1 MDKPKGGS
9 RRYPRETIIK
19 AIKKV
24 RGGASMCSVAEEIGT
39 RANSVKYWM
48 DHADNYLGP
57 EDKKA
62 LISVD
67 GLDEK
72 TRNTVCGEGW
82 SAVIFQLK
90 QSKKETDA
98 ALLRERTNF
107 IDKVVPHL
115 LRLEK
120 AAGGSLA
127 PEEKSPIPKA
137 DREKTLQEMEVIVA
151 RFTRNREEKESPSSQ
166 RGSRPEGEQA
176 GPASGEV
183 IDAAAEQSSSEGANE
198 AASG

>member
-9 RRYPRETIIK
+9 RRYPRETIIN

-62 LISVD
+62 LIAVD
-67 GLDEK
+67 GLDDK
-72 TRNTVCGEGW
+72 TRDTVCGEGW
-82 SAVIFQLK
+82 SSVIFQFK

-98 ALLRERTNF
+98 ALLQQRTNF
-107 IDKVVPHL
+107 IDKVIPHL

-120 AAGGSLA
+120 ASQTS
-127 PEEKSPIPKA
+127 KRNSSPRP
-137 DREKTLQEMEVIVA
+137 
-151 RFTRNREEKESPSSQ
+151 TRI
-166 RGSRPEGEQA
+166 RPFRRWR
-176 GPASGEV
+176 
-183 IDAAAEQSSSEGANE
+183 SSSRASRAIAKRRRRPQASAGRALKVNE
-198 AASG
+198 AIRRAAR

>member
-1 MDKPKGGS
+1 MDKPRGGS
-9 RRYPRETIIK
+9 RRYPRETIIN

-57 EDKKA
+57 DDKKA

-67 GLDEK
+67 GLDDK
-72 TRNTVCGEGW
+72 TRDTVCGEGW
-82 SAVIFQLK
+82 SAVIFQFK

-98 ALLRERTNF
+98 ALLQQRTNF
-107 IDKVVPHL
+107 IDKIIPHL

-120 AAGGSLA
+120 ASGGSLA
-127 PEEKSPIPKA
+127 PDEKEPVPKA
-137 DREKTLQEMEVIVA
+137 DRDKAIQEMEVIVA
-151 RFTRNREEKESPSSQ
+151 RFTRKREENEASANQ
-166 RGSRPEGEQA
+166 RGSRPESERRVEDG
-176 GPASGEV
+176 SEV
-183 IDAAAEQSSSEGANE
+183 IDATAEQSSTEGANE
-198 AASG
+198 AVSD

>member
-9 RRYPRETIIK
+9 RRYPRETIIN

-62 LISVD
+62 LIAVD
-67 GLDEK
+67 GLDDK
-72 TRNTVCGEGW
+72 TRDTVCGEGW
-82 SAVIFQLK
+82 SSVIFQFK

-98 ALLRERTNF
+98 ALLQQRTNF
-107 IDKVVPHL
+107 IDKVIPHL

-120 AAGGSLA
+120 ASGGSLA
-127 PEEKSPIPKA
+127 NEQKELIPKA
-137 DREKTLQEMEVIVA
+137 DQDKAIQEMEVIVA
-151 RFTRNREEKESPSSQ
+151 RFTRNREEKEASASQ
-166 RGSRPEGEQA
+166 RGSRPEGER
-176 GPASGEV
+176 GDPTSGEV
-183 IDAAAEQSSSEGANE
+183 IDVPTEKPTAEGANE
-198 AASG
+198 ATSE